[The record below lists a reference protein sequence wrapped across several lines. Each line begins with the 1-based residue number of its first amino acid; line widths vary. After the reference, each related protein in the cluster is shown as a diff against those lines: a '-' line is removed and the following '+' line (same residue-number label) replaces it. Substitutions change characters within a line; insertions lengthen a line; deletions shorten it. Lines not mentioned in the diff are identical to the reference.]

1 MYDTNVKEL
10 KECRSTPNVSEL
22 QTGTTSQDPLS
33 PSEYQYTTNQ
43 ILYSYWMCFLH
54 VCLRCVRRVRLTPA
68 TRDEMSFHPD
78 VISPDQLGGKDNLSL
93 EIRFKK
99 IVCKKINN
107 ICKGHILQNIVLFT
121 DPSHASFHLSK
132 MDKGLNGTKGSQ
144 IDIESAPAPAPRPL
158 VTMPTFQSFR
168 IEGRVTTSCLW
179 HACRAVTIG
188 TIMIITGITMA
199 ILGKQVVGMQG
210 IILFS
215 L

>member
-1 MYDTNVKEL
+1 MPV
-10 KECRSTPNVSEL
+10 
-22 QTGTTSQDPLS
+22 
-33 PSEYQYTTNQ
+33 
-43 ILYSYWMCFLH
+43 YSY
-54 VCLRCVRRVRLTPA
+54 
-68 TRDEMSFHPD
+68 
-78 VISPDQLGGKDNLSL
+78 
-93 EIRFKK
+93 
-99 IVCKKINN
+99 
-107 ICKGHILQNIVLFT
+107 CKGHILQNIVLFT

>member
-1 MYDTNVKEL
+1 
-10 KECRSTPNVSEL
+10 
-22 QTGTTSQDPLS
+22 
-33 PSEYQYTTNQ
+33 
-43 ILYSYWMCFLH
+43 
-54 VCLRCVRRVRLTPA
+54 
-68 TRDEMSFHPD
+68 MSFHPD

-99 IVCKKINN
+99 IVLFVKDTFCNT
-107 ICKGHILQNIVLFT
+107 LVLFT

>member
-10 KECRSTPNVSEL
+10 KECRSTPNVSEI

-107 ICKGHILQNIVLFT
+107 ICKGHIL
-121 DPSHASFHLSK
+121 
-132 MDKGLNGTKGSQ
+132 
-144 IDIESAPAPAPRPL
+144 
-158 VTMPTFQSFR
+158 
-168 IEGRVTTSCLW
+168 
-179 HACRAVTIG
+179 
-188 TIMIITGITMA
+188 
-199 ILGKQVVGMQG
+199 
-210 IILFS
+210 
-215 L
+215 